1 MAVFS
6 ANDKVRKQLHIPDDI
21 SFSILSKLS
30 IKSLK
35 RFGCLSKSWSLLFD
49 DPFFMTL
56 YRNHFLTKE
65 HSYYQDTSV
74 LLHQIFYPWDGDYW
88 DKTFEL
94 SSLSGE
100 RFKNRVKL
108 DWPSVKFEPAYLID
122 PRVKTEYD
130 SGFDLLGYGSVHGI
144 LCLSCVLKVNI
155 ILWNP
160 TIKEFKLIPP
170 RRNSSYVYLKS
181 FGYDCVKDDYKVT
194 CLGKMQC
201 EIYSLRSDSWRIL
214 DDINT
219 TNSQFTAITSEQLY
233 MDGLSHWLSRSGT
246 CNETSLIS
254 FDWSNEVFIT
264 TPIPSDMNDD
274 ICNCFWV
281 STNLVLLNGS
291 IALILI
297 YTKTSTFH
305 ISILGE
311 LGVKESWTK
320 LCSVGP
326 LLSYRSRKE
335 G

>member
-108 DWPSVKFEPAYLID
+108 DCYFPFVGFYLFAYI
-122 PRVKTEYD
+122 
-130 SGFDLLGYGSVHGI
+130 
-144 LCLSCVLKVNI
+144 LKVYFSSISYLQTDLYLNFI
-155 ILWNP
+155 TFYLLIL
-160 TIKEFKLIPP
+160 
-170 RRNSSYVYLKS
+170 
-181 FGYDCVKDDYKVT
+181 
-194 CLGKMQC
+194 
-201 EIYSLRSDSWRIL
+201 
-214 DDINT
+214 
-219 TNSQFTAITSEQLY
+219 
-233 MDGLSHWLSRSGT
+233 
-246 CNETSLIS
+246 SLI
-254 FDWSNEVFIT
+254 
-264 TPIPSDMNDD
+264 
-274 ICNCFWV
+274 CF
-281 STNLVLLNGS
+281 
-291 IALILI
+291 
-297 YTKTSTFH
+297 
-305 ISILGE
+305 
-311 LGVKESWTK
+311 
-320 LCSVGP
+320 C
-326 LLSYRSRKE
+326 
-335 G
+335 